1 MSHQSRAN
9 QTTMSN
15 TGQVSP
21 AVLAVAINAAATVI
35 IVPPPAPASQLPPL
49 AQFVGSVVARSK
61 VGPNAV
67 SVAVAYLERI
77 RRKLPKSA
85 RGLPCSGHRLF
96 LAALILSAKY
106 INDKTYKNRSW
117 VSFTEGLFPVSEI
130 NLMERQFLSIIDF
143 DLHCHEEDHAQVMC
157 AIRAFDSK
165 IQGMMFTKPQQQQ
178 QQHPVRSDSATSF
191 EPHSPPEFVS
201 EPCPTLSQGYLP
213 SPVAPSPLPL
223 SMMTQSSASSSA
235 GVPRF
240 HPYQLAVHNKRLVSP
255 SVSPSAPPQF

>member
-1 MSHQSRAN
+1 
-9 QTTMSN
+9 MSN

-35 IVPPPAPASQLPPL
+35 SVPPPPPASQLPPL

-77 RRKLPKSA
+77 RRTLPKSA

-165 IQGMMFTKPQQQQ
+165 IQGMMFSKQQ
-178 QQHPVRSDSATSF
+178 PVRSDSATSF

-201 EPCPTLSQGYLP
+201 KPCPVLSQGYLP

-223 SMMTQSSASSSA
+223 SMMTQSSASSA

-240 HPYQLAVHNKRLVSP
+240 HPYQLAAVHNKRLVSP
-255 SVSPSAPPQF
+255 SVSPSAPAQF